1 MGPVT
6 SIRLHCF
13 LAIFGFFLVANLMKF
28 SVLIV
33 TIVPSVIYQDI
44 IITQRAWHF
53 SFIKKMFIRRP
64 NENAKKLK
72 ILLQIPGDDD
82 FFALTK
88 SDLTVLLRFA

>member
-13 LAIFGFFLVANLMKF
+13 LAIFGLFLVANLTKF

-44 IITQRAWHF
+44 VSF

-72 ILLQIPGDDD
+72 ILLQIPEDDD

>member
-6 SIRLHCF
+6 SIRLQCF
-13 LAIFGFFLVANLMKF
+13 LAIFGLFLVVNLMKF
-28 SVLIV
+28 LVLIV

-44 IITQRAWHF
+44 VSF

-82 FFALTK
+82 FFC
-88 SDLTVLLRFA
+88 SYQI

>member
-6 SIRLHCF
+6 SIRLHRF
-13 LAIFGFFLVANLMKF
+13 LAIFGLFLVANLKF

-44 IITQRAWHF
+44 VSF

-82 FFALTK
+82 FFC
-88 SDLTVLLRFA
+88 SYQI

>member
-6 SIRLHCF
+6 SMRLQCF
-13 LAIFGFFLVANLMKF
+13 LAIFGLFLVVNLMKF

-44 IITQRAWHF
+44 V